1 LSINEIF
8 TSASG
13 TSSTVIAAEEV
24 SKSFGELRVLKDVSL
39 PVRRGEVVCVIGPS
53 GSGKTTLLRTLAL
66 LEIPSA
72 GRVTMDGIVISDGLN
87 ASGVR
92 KAAARVR
99 PDIGMVFQHFNL
111 WPHRSV
117 IENVIEAP
125 ILVRRMRRQ
134 DAIEL
139 AMELL
144 EKVGLADKRD
154 VYPARLS
161 GGQQQRVAIARALAM
176 RPRIM
181 LFDEATSALDPELRH
196 EVLRVMRQLAE
207 DGMTMLVV
215 THEMGFARSVGS
227 RIVFMDSGAIMEDTT
242 PKTFFTAPG
251 TERAVR
257 FLRQLQD

>member
-1 LSINEIF
+1 
-8 TSASG
+8 
-13 TSSTVIAAEEV
+13 V

-39 PVRRGEVVCVIGPS
+39 LVRRGEVVCVIGPS

-134 DAIEL
+134 DAIGL

-242 PKTFFTAPG
+242 PETFFTAPG